1 MRGASFPS
9 RRLREK
15 RRNDGERWAEGTAA
29 IHLAMPSN
37 LSSFRP
43 TFDLFIIEHNCA
55 EYRFLSSPF
64 PCNLSIKIFLNIIPS
79 IALEIPRSPFQEP
92 SKTLLSKFPSFR
104 AQIGHLFHPSTISSF
119 PICHARCVVSFSSPI
134 ATLLDRR
141 AGHERRRS
149 SLEEEKGDSGKR
161 DEMWSVGTRR
171 KERHVLNESLAGT
184 CSVPKKGR
192 KGRKG
197 RVRKDEVKCNRKH
210 ARYLGRVWFFHT
222 GFLPWLLYKQEL
234 SD

>member
-1 MRGASFPS
+1 MTENDE
-9 RRLREK
+9 RREQLRFTWPCH
-15 RRNDGERWAEGTAA
+15 RTCPPFVQPL
-29 IHLAMPSN
+29 IS
-37 LSSFRP
+37 LSSNN
-43 TFDLFIIEHNCA
+43 LA

-92 SKTLLSKFPSFR
+92 LKILLSKFPSFR

-161 DEMWSVGTRR
+161 DEM
-171 KERHVLNESLAGT
+171 
-184 CSVPKKGR
+184 
-192 KGRKG
+192 
-197 RVRKDEVKCNRKH
+197 
-210 ARYLGRVWFFHT
+210 
-222 GFLPWLLYKQEL
+222 
-234 SD
+234 